1 MQSTKCERGHL
12 EDDPFW
18 NAKPVEA
25 DQCIGDVFGSPLVE
39 DEPGCSI
46 LNGLQTLDETGR
58 QVDQQTV
65 TIVQPAED
73 KCNTGNGPERRMV
86 RSWRRVAKQQETVRC
101 TCVSIVRSASM

>member
-1 MQSTKCERGHL
+1 MQRMKCQRGHP

-25 DQCIGDVFGSPLVE
+25 DQCISDVFGSPQ
-39 DEPGCSI
+39 DEPDCSI
-46 LNGLQTLDETGR
+46 LNGLQMLDETGR

-73 KCNTGNGPERRMV
+73 KCND
-86 RSWRRVAKQQETVRC
+86 Q
-101 TCVSIVRSASM
+101 

>member
-1 MQSTKCERGHL
+1 MQSTKCQCGHL

-18 NAKPVEA
+18 NAKTVKA
-25 DQCIGDVFGSPLVE
+25 DQCIGDVFGSPHVE
-39 DEPGCSI
+39 DEHGCSI

-73 KCNTGNGPERRMV
+73 KCND
-86 RSWRRVAKQQETVRC
+86 Q
-101 TCVSIVRSASM
+101 